1 MSTDRKVSN
10 HINFETEN
18 TRDSLARENKLRKF
32 ALTYKGEFTNNNP
45 NTPSLWDDKFSKK
58 ENLEAQDGMT
68 KDKIKFI
75 TNCISAINP
84 PIKLL
89 DIGIGQAFL
98 EQELKKNNIKFQ
110 LSAIDI
116 SKLSIKRSEK
126 NYKAIGFV
134 DDALNMDKY
143 FKPKYFDV
151 IVAIEVIEHISP
163 NKIFSFYKKVRSL
176 LREGGLFIIS
186 TPLNEGLSHMKDNPS
201 AHVREYTQQILRA
214 EFEISKFR
222 ILKTKTLIAFN
233 KYYTFKKYLS
243 KIFPNRWEPNN
254 IIIVARKA

>member
-1 MSTDRKVSN
+1 MSTDKNVSN
-10 HINFETEN
+10 HINFQIEN
-18 TRDSLARENKLRKF
+18 TRDSLAKKNKLSEF
-32 ALTYKGEFTNNNP
+32 AVTYKRDFTNNNP
-45 NTPSLWDDKFSKK
+45 NTQSLWDNKFSKEEK
-58 ENLEAQDGMT
+58 IEVQDGMT

-75 TNCISAINP
+75 TNCISAINQ

-134 DDALNMDKY
+134 DDSLNMDKY

-163 NKIFSFYKKVRSL
+163 NKIFSFYKMVHSL

-186 TPLNEGLSHMKDNPS
+186 TPLNEGLRHMKDNPS
-201 AHVREYTQQILRA
+201 AHVREYTQSILKA
-214 EFEISKFR
+214 EFRISKFKIVR
-222 ILKTKTLIAFN
+222 TKTLIAFKN
-233 KYYTFKKYLS
+233 YYSLKKGLS
-243 KIFPNRWEPNN
+243 KILKNRWEANN